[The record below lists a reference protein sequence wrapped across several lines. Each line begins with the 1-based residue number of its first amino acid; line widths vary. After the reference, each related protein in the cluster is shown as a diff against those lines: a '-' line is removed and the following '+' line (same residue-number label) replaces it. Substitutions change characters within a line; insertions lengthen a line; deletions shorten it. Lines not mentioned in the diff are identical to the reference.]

1 MGSLQKNKYKNSHAY
16 EIMSKNE
23 NKEYSR
29 SVPRPIIPELGET
42 EAGRCKFKDN

>member
-1 MGSLQKNKYKNSHAY
+1 MS
-16 EIMSKNE
+16 EIE

-42 EAGRCKFKDN
+42 EAGRCKFKETEVTQGSCPPQH